1 MKHEVGMVIKVCR
14 QHCNFKQDYVAF
26 HLGLNVNSYANIENG
41 RVDIGTGKLY
51 ALAQLFGLKAH
62 QILALAEEIIENGE
76 HNWISSVVNRMIRK
90 V

>member
-14 QHCNFKQDYVAF
+14 KHCNFKQDYVAL